1 MSTHNSKFSNF
12 GFIRVVA
19 AMTSLVALVVLS
31 APLFSDPCGMVP
43 PIYTGPGTPITR
55 TGLQQTYVFFDD
67 GIESFVIRPG
77 FKGKVDNFGMLIPF
91 PSAPALR
98 KVPDN
103 VFEQI
108 AAAVDPPEVVID
120 LFPRVMEAGMG
131 GAAPSVGG
139 GGGMVIRKNRVA
151 VLKEEA
157 VGMYEVA
164 VLEAGSA
171 EALKLWMDKNK
182 YQYPKGM
189 DKVTGEYI
197 EQGWCFVAVKTKVA
211 EKSTSDPKP
220 GQRKARPE
228 MPAGGV
234 FDGNVQG
241 LGFRFKTDELVV
253 PMRLS
258 AFNDGEMRNIVYLL
272 SKGGKRIRAIPEEYV
287 MRQVDGKQL
296 VHNLT
301 KPLEVRIIGEPGR
314 KLTIPEWRQKNLP
327 IERNPEPHNGIA
339 KQIFVSDVVAKNAT
353 DLSHAHEETEKELLR
368 IGEHFGLRGV
378 NIDKEIESVSRELA
392 AQMVKDAIPKL
403 EEFTLTVVDGDFPR
417 EVLANQNLKFSAYRM
432 AGNRNKQEL
441 YDTKQHAPGG
451 KKRGK
456 LMSHIF
462 DAPDFKP
469 GRLEFLFA
477 AASPGNPES
486 TDDNYT
492 VTCLRNGESAS
503 KVEAAAT
510 GTWLKRCLAV
520 MVGCMLIGFIVPALK
535 RS

>member
-1 MSTHNSKFSNF
+1 MA
-12 GFIRVVA
+12 A

-77 FKGKVDNFGMLIPF
+77 FEGKVDNFGMLIPF

-120 LFPRVMEAGMG
+120 LFPRMMMEAM
-131 GAAPSVGG
+131 AAPAGGGG
-139 GGGMVIRKNRVA
+139 GGGMNVRRDRVA
-151 VLKEEA
+151 VLKQEA

-171 EALKLWMDKNK
+171 AALKRWMDKNK

-189 DKVTGEYI
+189 DKVTEEYI
-197 EQGWCFVAVKTKVA
+197 EEGWCFVAVKTKVA

-220 GQRKARPE
+220 GQRNARPE
-228 MPAGGV
+228 MPAGSV

-241 LGFRFKTDELVV
+241 LGFRFRSDELVV

-258 AFNDGEMRNIVYLL
+258 AFNEGDMRNIVYLL

-287 MRQVDGKQL
+287 MRQIDGKQL
-296 VHNLT
+296 VQNLT

-314 KLTIPEWRQKNLP
+314 KLTVPEWRQKNLP

-378 NIDKEIESVSRELA
+378 KIDKEIEAVSKELA
-392 AQMVKDAIPKL
+392 AQMVKNALPQL

-417 EVLANQNLKFSAYRM
+417 EVLANQNLKFSAYQM

-441 YDTKQHAPGG
+441 YDTKKHAPGG
-451 KKRGK
+451 KKQGK

-462 DAPDFKP
+462 DAPGFTP
-469 GRLEFLFA
+469 GQLEFRFA
-477 AASPGNPES
+477 AADAEDPES
-486 TDDNYT
+486 TKDNYT
-492 VTCLRNGESAS
+492 VTCLLNGESVS
-503 KVEAAAT
+503 DVETAAT
-510 GTWLKRCLAV
+510 TTWLKRCFAV
-520 MVGCMLIGFIVPALK
+520 MVGCMLIGFIVPAFK